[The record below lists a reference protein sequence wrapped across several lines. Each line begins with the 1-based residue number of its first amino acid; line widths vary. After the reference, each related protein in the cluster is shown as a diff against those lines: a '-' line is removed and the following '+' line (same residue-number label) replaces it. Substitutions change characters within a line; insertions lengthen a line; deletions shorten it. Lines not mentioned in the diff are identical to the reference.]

1 MQALAILV
9 FLVESL
15 KISEVLWN
23 RNGKRNF
30 KALSVPE
37 GFTYP
42 KVSLHVPIHNEPPEM
57 VKKTLSAL
65 AKLDYPD
72 LEILVIDNNTK
83 DPSVWQPMAT
93 ECQRLGAAFR
103 FFHLDNWPGYKA
115 GAINYALQQTAKD
128 AEIIAVIDSDYMVD
142 PLWLKSLMGSVARV
156 IGSEER
162 LVFRHNY
169 PAKAINCL

>member
-1 MQALAILV
+1 MP
-9 FLVESL
+9 ED
-15 KISEVLWN
+15 
-23 RNGKRNF
+23 
-30 KALSVPE
+30 KA
-37 GFTYP
+37 FF
-42 KVSLHVPIHNEPPEM
+42 EM
-57 VKKTLSAL
+57 VKKPLSAL

-128 AEIIAVIDSDYMVD
+128 AEIIALNAAPSR
-142 PLWLKSLMGSVARV
+142 WHSVATGCHTD
-156 IGSEER
+156 GS
-162 LVFRHNY
+162 LVLLSITSISRSR
-169 PAKAINCL
+169 